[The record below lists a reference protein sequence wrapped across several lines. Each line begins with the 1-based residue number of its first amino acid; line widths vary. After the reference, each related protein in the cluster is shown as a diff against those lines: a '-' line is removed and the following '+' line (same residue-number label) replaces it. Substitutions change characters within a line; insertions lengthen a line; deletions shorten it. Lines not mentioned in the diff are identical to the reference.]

1 MRRSDYSSQ
10 NKNEINE
17 IAQNCIVG
25 NLGIIDSNQFPR
37 VVPLNFVYSDD
48 CIYFHGANEGEK
60 FDVFKA
66 NPKVSFSIVEPY
78 SLIPSYWIAKDYAC
92 PATQFYKSIYF
103 IGIGKIEFSV
113 EKKASILELFMQK
126 YQPEGRYKTITTKDS
141 LYTKALDEVNLFKI
155 VPKHIDLKFK
165 FGQNMSLNKRKILI
179 GKLEDR
185 QEGIDLK
192 TAVEIQKTLSI

>member
-1 MRRSDYSSQ
+1 
-10 NKNEINE
+10 
-17 IAQNCIVG
+17 
-25 NLGIIDSNQFPR
+25 
-37 VVPLNFVYSDD
+37 
-48 CIYFHGANEGEK
+48 
-60 FDVFKA
+60 
-66 NPKVSFSIVEPY
+66 
-78 SLIPSYWIAKDYAC
+78 
-92 PATQFYKSIYF
+92 
-103 IGIGKIEFSV
+103 
-113 EKKASILELFMQK
+113 MQK

-192 TAVEIQKTLSI
+192 TAVEIQKTLSILNYQ